1 MDIKPYKIST
11 DETILDDLKM
21 RLKNTRWPGPV
32 EGIGWEYGAD
42 YALLKPLILSN

>member
-1 MDIKPYKIST
+1 MTIKPYKINA
-11 DETILDDLKM
+11 DEKILDDLKM

-42 YALLKPLILSN
+42 YAFLKPLILSN